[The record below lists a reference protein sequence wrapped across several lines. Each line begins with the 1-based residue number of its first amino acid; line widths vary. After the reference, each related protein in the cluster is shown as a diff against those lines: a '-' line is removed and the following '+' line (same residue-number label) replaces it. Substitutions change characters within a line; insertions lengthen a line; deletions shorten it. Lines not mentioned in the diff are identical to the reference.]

1 MPWESCVQVSMFLI
15 WSLILTQERIEFN
28 EGDIG
33 LTGGI
38 QILEPATLNPTTD
51 ESEPQTGARALIT
64 WKLTAIAMEDMEV
77 QMPIT
82 SLP

>member
-1 MPWESCVQVSMFLI
+1 MPWESCVQVSMLWI
-15 WSLILTQERIEFN
+15 WSSISTQERIEFN

-51 ESEPQTGARALIT
+51 ESEPQTGARAHYLET
-64 WKLTAIAMEDMEV
+64 YRDCNGR
-77 QMPIT
+77 
-82 SLP
+82 